1 MRPLEFPDTGL
12 NDGQKVETRRILA
25 LFSPHRATLALV
37 LALIALGAITGVL
50 SPFLVREIVD
60 VALPEG
66 NIALLTWCALGM
78 IAVYTAGAIFSVLQ
92 SFLSTRV
99 GQAIMHDLRVRVFA
113 HLQRMG
119 LPFFTSTRTGE
130 IQSRIFNDIGA
141 MQSVVTNVATQIVSA
156 SATILMSAL
165 AMIAMDWRLFLFSLV
180 TTPIASALNRRV
192 GKRRRA
198 LVKRRQEAAADL
210 SAHIQ
215 ESLSVSGI
223 LLSTTLGR
231 SEPIIDAFDAES
243 RDLSRL
249 EVESEM
255 AGRWMQ
261 GLYSVLL
268 WVIPALTYLL
278 GGVLFIKGLGDLT
291 IGTLVAFVA
300 MQTTLFPQLNT
311 LLRVA
316 TQVRASLAL
325 FTRVFEYLDLG
336 IPIKEA
342 ANARTFPGGR
352 ARGHI
357 SFEGVTFTYPSA
369 RKTTIEDVSFE
380 VPCGAH
386 IALVG
391 STGSGKTTLGYL
403 HSRLYDVSE
412 GRIRIDGIDVRELKL
427 DALAGAVGVVMQETY
442 LLHASIADNLRF
454 VKPEASEAD
463 MIAACEIAQI
473 HAHIES
479 LPNGYDTVVG
489 GAGLPL
495 LGRRKTETRDRTYH
509 PSRPAHSCARRGNE
523 RARYGDRA
531 CHGWSTA
538 VPQRGTHNYL
548 DRAQAF
554 NGARRRS
561 DSRRQERAH
570 MRTRHLRRTACR
582 RRRIQP
588 PRHRRAP
595 VLSLAQASTSMWP
608 TPRSTQHAMRVPCS
622 SSSRYS
628 FSYSTSPLTSGTTHV
643 PHVPPSH
650 EYFIGTPA
658 SRSAWRRDV
667 SSPTST
673 VTLDLV
679 AVAVNGSLSKRPTE
693 NSLLRDVVRD
703 QRPQA

>member
-1 MRPLEFPDTGL
+1 MRPLELPDTGL
-12 NDGQKVETRRILA
+12 SDGQKVETRRILA
-25 LFSPHRATLALV
+25 LFAPYRGTLALV
-37 LALIALGAITGVL
+37 LVLIALGALTGVV

-60 VALPEG
+60 VALPDRD
-66 NIALLTWCALGM
+66 IPLLAWCAFGM
-78 IAVYTAGAIFSVLQ
+78 IAVYVAGAIFTVLQ

-180 TTPIASALNRRV
+180 TTPIASVLNRRV

-231 SEPIIDAFDAES
+231 SEPIIDAFENES

-268 WVIPALTYLL
+268 WIIPALTYLI
-278 GGVLFIKGLGDLT
+278 GGALFIRGHGDLT

-325 FTRVFEYLDLG
+325 FTRVFEYLDLE
-336 IPIKEA
+336 IPIREA
-342 ANARTFPGGR
+342 ENARPFPGDR
-352 ARGHI
+352 AGGH
-357 SFEGVTFTYPSA
+357 VTFENVHFAYPGA
-369 RKTTIEDVSFE
+369 TKDTIDGVSFD
-380 VPCGAH
+380 VPRGSH
-386 IALVG
+386 VALVG
-391 STGSGKTTLGYL
+391 STGSGKTTIGYL
-403 HSRLYDVSE
+403 LSRLYDVSA
-412 GRIRIDGIDVRELKL
+412 GRILIDGIDVRELKL
-427 DALAGAVGVVMQETY
+427 EALAGAVGVVTQETY
-442 LLHASIADNLRF
+442 LLHASIAENLRF
-454 VKPEASEAD
+454 VKPDATRAEMVRACD
-463 MIAACEIAQI
+463 MAQI

-479 LPNGYDTVVG
+479 LPQGYDTIVGERGYRFSGGEKQRLAIARTILRNPPILLLDEATSALDTVTERAMG
-489 GAGLPL
+489 GALRSL
-495 LGRRKTETRDRTYH
+495 SEGRTTISIAHRLSTVRDADQILVVKEGRIV
-509 PSRPAHSCARRGNE
+509 E
-523 RARYGDRA
+523 
-531 CHGWSTA
+531 
-538 VPQRGTHNYL
+538 RGTYDDL
-548 DRAQAF
+548 
-554 NGARRRS
+554 
-561 DSRRQERAH
+561 
-570 MRTRHLRRTACR
+570 
-582 RRRIQP
+582 
-588 PRHRRAP
+588 
-595 VLSLAQASTSMWP
+595 
-608 TPRSTQHAMRVPCS
+608 
-622 SSSRYS
+622 
-628 FSYSTSPLTSGTTHV
+628 
-643 PHVPPSH
+643 
-650 EYFIGTPA
+650 
-658 SRSAWRRDV
+658 
-667 SSPTST
+667 
-673 VTLDLV
+673 LV
-679 AVAVNGSLSKRPTE
+679 AGGEFRRLATGGW
-693 NSLLRDVVRD
+693 
-703 QRPQA
+703 Q

>member
-1 MRPLEFPDTGL
+1 MRPLELPDTGL
-12 NDGQKVETRRILA
+12 SDGQKVETRRILA
-25 LFSPHRATLALV
+25 LFSPHRGTLAIV
-37 LALIALGAITGVL
+37 LALIALGALTGVV

-60 VALPEG
+60 VALPQSDIE
-66 NIALLTWCALGM
+66 LLAWCAFGM
-78 IAVYTAGAIFSVLQ
+78 IAVYVAGAIFTVLQ

-180 TTPIASALNRRV
+180 TTPIASVLNRRV

-231 SEPIIDAFDAES
+231 SEPIIDAFDNES

-249 EVESEM
+249 EVEAEM

-268 WVIPALTYLL
+268 WIIPALTYLI
-278 GGVLFIKGLGDLT
+278 GGVLFIKGIGDLT

-325 FTRVFEYLDLG
+325 FTRVFEYLDLE

-342 ANARTFPGGR
+342 ENARTFPGDR
-352 ARGHI
+352 AGGH
-357 SFEGVTFTYPSA
+357 VTFENVHFAYPGA
-369 RKTTIEDVSFE
+369 AEDTIDGVSFD
-380 VPCGAH
+380 VPRGSH
-386 IALVG
+386 LALVG
-391 STGSGKTTLGYL
+391 STGSGKTTIGYL
-403 HSRLYDVSE
+403 LSRLYDVSA
-412 GRIRIDGIDVRELKL
+412 GRILIDGIDVRELKL
-427 DALAGAVGVVMQETY
+427 DALAGAVGVVTQETY

-454 VKPEASEAD
+454 VKPDATRAEMVRACD
-463 MIAACEIAQI
+463 MAQI

-479 LPNGYDTVVG
+479 LPQGYDTIVGERGYRFSGGEKQRLAIARTILRDPPILLLDEATSALDTVTERAMG
-489 GAGLPL
+489 GALRSL
-495 LGRRKTETRDRTYH
+495 SEGRTTISIAHRLSTVRDADQILVVKEGRIV
-509 PSRPAHSCARRGNE
+509 E
-523 RARYGDRA
+523 
-531 CHGWSTA
+531 
-538 VPQRGTHNYL
+538 RGTYDDL
-548 DRAQAF
+548 LAAGGEF
-554 NGARRRS
+554 RR
-561 DSRRQERAH
+561 
-570 MRTRHLRRTACR
+570 
-582 RRRIQP
+582 
-588 PRHRRAP
+588 
-595 VLSLAQASTSMWP
+595 LATGDG
-608 TPRSTQHAMRVPCS
+608 R
-622 SSSRYS
+622 
-628 FSYSTSPLTSGTTHV
+628 
-643 PHVPPSH
+643 
-650 EYFIGTPA
+650 
-658 SRSAWRRDV
+658 
-667 SSPTST
+667 
-673 VTLDLV
+673 
-679 AVAVNGSLSKRPTE
+679 
-693 NSLLRDVVRD
+693 
-703 QRPQA
+703 

>member
-1 MRPLEFPDTGL
+1 MRPLELPDTGL
-12 NDGQKVETRRILA
+12 SDGQKVETTRFLA
-25 LFSPHRATLALV
+25 LFSPHRGTLAIV
-37 LALIALGAITGVL
+37 LALIALGALTGVI

-66 NIALLTWCALGM
+66 DVALLAWCAFGM
-78 IAVYTAGAIFSVLQ
+78 IAVYVAGAIFTVLQ

-141 MQSVVTNVATQIVSA
+141 MQLVVTNVATQIVSA
-156 SATILMSAL
+156 SATILMSAI

-180 TTPIASALNRRV
+180 TTPIASVLNRRV

-231 SEPIIDAFDAES
+231 SEPIIEAFENES

-268 WVIPALTYLL
+268 WIIPALTYLI
-278 GGVLFIKGLGDLT
+278 GGVLFIRGLGDLT

-325 FTRVFEYLDLG
+325 FTRVFEYLDLEV
-336 IPIKEA
+336 PIKEA
-342 ANARTFPGGR
+342 EEAQTFPGGR
-352 ARGHI
+352 ARGHV
-357 SFEGVTFTYPSA
+357 SFEDVHFAYPGAERDTIAGVTF
-369 RKTTIEDVSFE
+369 E
-380 VPCGAH
+380 VPRGTHTA
-386 IALVG
+386 IVG

-403 HSRLYDVSE
+403 LSRLYDVSS
-412 GRIRIDGIDVRELKL
+412 GRVLIDGIDVRELTL
-427 DALAGAVGVVMQETY
+427 DSLAGAVGVVTQETY

-454 VKPEASEAD
+454 VKPDASEAD
-463 MIAACEIAQI
+463 MVRACEMAQI
-473 HAHIES
+473 HAHIEA
-479 LPNGYDTVVG
+479 LPHGYNTIVGERGYRFSGGEKQRLAIARTILRDPPILFLDEATSALDTVTERAMG
-489 GAGLPL
+489 GALRSL
-495 LGRRKTETRDRTYH
+495 SEGRATISIAHRLSTVRDADQILVVKAGRI
-509 PSRPAHSCARRGNE
+509 CE
-523 RARYGDRA
+523 
-531 CHGWSTA
+531 
-538 VPQRGTHNYL
+538 RGTFDDL
-548 DRAQAF
+548 RAAGGEFSRLATGGRQA
-554 NGARRRS
+554 
-561 DSRRQERAH
+561 
-570 MRTRHLRRTACR
+570 
-582 RRRIQP
+582 
-588 PRHRRAP
+588 
-595 VLSLAQASTSMWP
+595 
-608 TPRSTQHAMRVPCS
+608 
-622 SSSRYS
+622 
-628 FSYSTSPLTSGTTHV
+628 
-643 PHVPPSH
+643 
-650 EYFIGTPA
+650 
-658 SRSAWRRDV
+658 
-667 SSPTST
+667 
-673 VTLDLV
+673 
-679 AVAVNGSLSKRPTE
+679 
-693 NSLLRDVVRD
+693 
-703 QRPQA
+703 

>member
-1 MRPLEFPDTGL
+1 MRPLELPDTGL

-78 IAVYTAGAIFSVLQ
+78 IAVYAAGAVFSVLQ

-180 TTPIASALNRRV
+180 TTPIASVLNRRV

-268 WVIPALTYLL
+268 WIIPALTYLL
-278 GGVLFIKGLGDLT
+278 GGVLLIKGLGDLT
-291 IGTLVAFVA
+291 IGTLIAFVA

-325 FTRVFEYLDLG
+325 FTRVFEYLDLD

-357 SFEGVTFTYPSA
+357 SFDGVTFTYPSA
-369 RKTTIEDVSFE
+369 RKATIEDVSFE

-403 HSRLYDVSE
+403 LSRLYDVSE

-427 DALAGAVGVVMQETY
+427 DALAGAVGVVTQETY
-442 LLHASIADNLRF
+442 LLHASIAENLRF

-489 GAGLPL
+489 ERGYRFSGGEKQRLAIARTIL
-495 LGRRKTETRDRTYH
+495 RDPPILVLDEAT
-509 PSRPAHSCARRGNE
+509 SALDTVTE
-523 RARYGDRA
+523 RAMGGALRSLSEGRTTISIA
-531 CHGWSTA
+531 HRLSTVRDA
-538 VPQRGTHNYL
+538 DQILVVKSGRICERGTYDDL
-548 DRAQAF
+548 LAAGGEF
-554 NGARRRS
+554 
-561 DSRRQERAH
+561 SR
-570 MRTRHLRRTACR
+570 
-582 RRRIQP
+582 
-588 PRHRRAP
+588 
-595 VLSLAQASTSMWP
+595 LATGECEP
-608 TPRSTQHAMRVPCS
+608 
-622 SSSRYS
+622 
-628 FSYSTSPLTSGTTHV
+628 
-643 PHVPPSH
+643 
-650 EYFIGTPA
+650 
-658 SRSAWRRDV
+658 
-667 SSPTST
+667 
-673 VTLDLV
+673 
-679 AVAVNGSLSKRPTE
+679 
-693 NSLLRDVVRD
+693 
-703 QRPQA
+703 